1 MRAVGFLV
9 SSVVIFLAGC
19 QVSGSSVLNRTM
31 PLPVDVDPVTG
42 DTWYKPDVEATWQW
56 QLLVP
61 EGESLNMTDY
71 TNVEI
76 YDVDLFDTSV
86 DDIATLQLNHKVICY
101 FSAGSYEGWRE
112 DADDFNG
119 DELGSKLDGWDERW
133 LDIRSTNVHRIM
145 KARLELAAEKGCD
158 GVEPDNM
165 DGYINDPGFNFTA
178 RDQLA
183 YNRFIANEAHKRNL
197 SVGLKNDLDQVED
210 LVDYYDFS
218 VNEQCFQY
226 NECSYLVPF
235 ITAGKP
241 VLNAE
246 YPEEDADLRTATVA
260 PDPFTDGD
268 IDNTAVTELC
278 DASNTLKFSTLVL
291 PLSLDDSFRRT
302 CLSS

>member
-31 PLPVDVDPVTG
+31 PLPVDVDPITG
-42 DTWYKPDVEATWQW
+42 GDWYKPSPKVTWQW

-61 EGESLNMTDY
+61 DGESLNDTYD
-71 TNVEI
+71 VEI
-76 YDVDLFDTSV
+76 YDVDLFDTSESTIS
-86 DDIATLQLNHKVICY
+86 DLQAAGRNVICY
-101 FSAGSYEGWRE
+101 FSAGSYEDWR
-112 DADDFNG
+112 DDEGEFNG
-119 DELGSKLDGWDERW
+119 NELGKTLDGWDDERW

-145 KARLELAAEKGCD
+145 KARLDTAKDKGCD

-165 DGYINDPGFNFTA
+165 DGYLNNPGFNFTA

-226 NECSYLVPF
+226 DECDMLVPF
-235 ITAGKP
+235 IDADKP

-246 YPEEDADLRTATVA
+246 YPEEDDDLSSDLTDSSVNDLCTAS
-260 PDPFTDGD
+260 DDLD
-268 IDNTAVTELC
+268 
-278 DASNTLKFSTLVL
+278 FSTLVL
-291 PLSLDDSFRRT
+291 PLDLDDSFRRS

>member
-19 QVSGSSVLNRTM
+19 QVSGSSVLGRTM
-31 PLPVDVDPVTG
+31 PLPVDVDPITG
-42 DTWYKPDVEATWQW
+42 GTWYKPGVEVTWQW

-61 EGESLNMTDY
+61 ADQSLNDTY
-71 TNVEI
+71 NVEI
-76 YDVDLFDTSV
+76 YDVDLFDTSESTIS
-86 DDIATLQLNHKVICY
+86 DLQAAGRKVICY
-101 FSAGSYEGWRE
+101 FSAGSYEDWR
-112 DADDFNG
+112 DDEG
-119 DELGSKLDGWDERW
+119 DFAGNELGNTLDGWEDERW

-145 KARLELAAEKGCD
+145 KARLDTARDKGCD

-165 DGYINDPGFNFTA
+165 DGYLNNPGFNFTA

-183 YNRFIANEAHKRNL
+183 YNRFIANEAHKRSL
-197 SVGLKNDLDQVED
+197 SVGLKNDLDQVQE

-226 NECSYLVPF
+226 DECNMLVPF
-235 ITAGKP
+235 IDANKP

-246 YPEEDADLRTATVA
+246 YPEEDADLSSDLNDSSVN
-260 PDPFTDGD
+260 D
-268 IDNTAVTELC
+268 LC
-278 DASNTLKFSTLVL
+278 AASNALEFSTLVL
-291 PLSLDDSFRRT
+291 PLDLDDSFRHS